1 MIISQTSIR
10 IHKRGS
16 LCYDQDTLGILY
28 AILSTNIIF
37 NETAHGQL
45 HELSP
50 LKHDQ
55 PFGEPSDH
63 R

>member
-1 MIISQTSIR
+1 MIILQTSSR

-16 LCYDQDTLGILY
+16 LCYDQDTWGMLY

-50 LKHDQ
+50 LRHAQ
-55 PFGEPSDH
+55 PFGEPSEH
-63 R
+63 H